1 MEQTRFEGVR
11 TAAIHAGEGPNP
23 VTGASAPDIVM
34 STTFLIDPDVAF
46 SANFLTDETPFAYT
60 RWGNPTVAQLERKL
74 AALEGAESCVAF
86 ASGMAAIT
94 ALLLRL
100 LKAGDHIVMSDVTYA
115 AASELANDTL
125 PTSV

>member
-46 SANFLTDETPFAYT
+46 SANFLTD
-60 RWGNPTVAQLERKL
+60 
-74 AALEGAESCVAF
+74 
-86 ASGMAAIT
+86 
-94 ALLLRL
+94 
-100 LKAGDHIVMSDVTYA
+100 
-115 AASELANDTL
+115 
-125 PTSV
+125 